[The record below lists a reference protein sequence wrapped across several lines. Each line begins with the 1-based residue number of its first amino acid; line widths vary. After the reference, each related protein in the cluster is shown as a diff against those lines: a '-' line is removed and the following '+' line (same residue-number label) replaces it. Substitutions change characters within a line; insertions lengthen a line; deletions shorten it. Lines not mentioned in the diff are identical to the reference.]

1 MAKNIDTLLKKLP
14 KDALK
19 RAQARADQ
27 MIAEMPLNELRKAR
41 ALTQQNLAQTMG
53 LTQPNLSRIEQQTDI
68 YVQTLRSYIEAMGG
82 ELDLVAHFPDGDF
95 RITQFGAIGEDQ
107 QEKAHA

>member
-27 MIAEMPLNELRKAR
+27 MVAEMPLNELRKAR
-41 ALTQQNLAQTMG
+41 ALTQQNLAKTMG

-95 RITQFGAIGEDQ
+95 RITQFGAIGEDR